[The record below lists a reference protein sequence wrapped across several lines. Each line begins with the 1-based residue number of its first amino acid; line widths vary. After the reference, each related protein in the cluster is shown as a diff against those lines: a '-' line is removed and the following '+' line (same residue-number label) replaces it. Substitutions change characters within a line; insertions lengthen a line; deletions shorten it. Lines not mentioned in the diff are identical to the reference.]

1 MKYSNRHENV
11 KTHFFLQEQ
20 QVSSIN
26 NVINMKC
33 ARHSYNT
40 NNIKIN
46 KTRFLMVGCIQLTLY

>member
-1 MKYSNRHENV
+1 MNYSNIHEKV
-11 KTHFFLQEQ
+11 TTLFFT
-20 QVSSIN
+20 STINSIN

-33 ARHSYNT
+33 ARHAYNT